1 MSKQQIAKVVTKQ
14 GKQTPNGRE
23 MVMEVRGGEKGTGKN
38 FGSVIYWPWS
48 GPSCDQADKIV
59 EEIAE
64 RNDLQLIW

>member
-1 MSKQQIAKVVTKQ
+1 MQIAKVVTKQ

-23 MVMEVRGGEKGTGKN
+23 MVMEIRAGEKGTGKS

-48 GPSCDQADKIV
+48 GPSCDQADTV
-59 EEIAE
+59 VAEIAK